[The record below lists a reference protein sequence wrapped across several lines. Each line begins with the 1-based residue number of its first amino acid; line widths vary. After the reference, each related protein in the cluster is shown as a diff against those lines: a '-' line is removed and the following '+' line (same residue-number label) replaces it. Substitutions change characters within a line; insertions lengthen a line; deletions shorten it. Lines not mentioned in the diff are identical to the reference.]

1 MAGNHGTSFFMN
13 RSPLY
18 GAIYKKETTMKTKQ
32 ILAWGAGVLAL
43 VLVTAGASALVTK
56 EVIGE
61 KPVIEKTAAA
71 PAPKAQ
77 KITWN
82 EPRQAQPVQQ
92 ARPAAPPCNDGNIVG
107 LALGGIGGGIAGN
120 QIGKGSGNTVAT
132 IGGAVGGAYLGKEF
146 IPTENVTCAR

>member
-1 MAGNHGTSFFMN
+1 MAGNGGTSFFMESF
-13 RSPLY
+13 SPLW
-18 GAIYKKETTMKTKQ
+18 GDLYKGDRQMRTKL

-56 EVIGE
+56 EVMSE
-61 KPVIEKTAAA
+61 RHAIETTQA
-71 PAPKAQ
+71 PSQKSQ

-82 EPRQAQPVQQ
+82 EPRQAQPVRT
-92 ARPAAPPCNDGNIVG
+92 AAAAPPCSDGNIVG

>member
-1 MAGNHGTSFFMN
+1 
-13 RSPLY
+13 
-18 GAIYKKETTMKTKQ
+18 MKTKQ

-56 EVIGE
+56 DMMSE
-61 KPVIEKTAAA
+61 KPAIETARA
-71 PAPKAQ
+71 PAPKEQ

-82 EPRQAQPVQQ
+82 EPRNAEPVQPVRT
-92 ARPAAPPCNDGNIVG
+92 AAAPPCNDGNIVG

>member
-1 MAGNHGTSFFMN
+1 M
-13 RSPLY
+13 
-18 GAIYKKETTMKTKQ
+18 KKKQ

-56 EVIGE
+56 EVIDE
-61 KPVIEKTAAA
+61 KPAVEKSAAA

-82 EPRQAQPVQQ
+82 EPRNVQPVQQ
-92 ARPAAPPCNDGNIVG
+92 ARPAPPPCNDGNIVG
-107 LALGGIGGGIAGN
+107 LALGGIGGGLAGN
-120 QIGKGSGNTVAT
+120 QIGKGSGNTAAT